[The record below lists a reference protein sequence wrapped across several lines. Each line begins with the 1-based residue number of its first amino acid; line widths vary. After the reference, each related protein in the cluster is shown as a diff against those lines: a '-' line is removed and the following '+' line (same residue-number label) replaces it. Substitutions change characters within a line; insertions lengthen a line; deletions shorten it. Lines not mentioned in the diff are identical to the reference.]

1 MLNEDWQG
9 GQLMLGAS
17 MLLAAALVLGV
28 SNFVHIDQAKYA
40 VNDIADQLP
49 AWSLTKGYEG
59 VRGGAGRHLRTTPLQ
74 CMGAPR
80 PGPVCALR
88 MSLRLRLRF

>member
-40 VNDIADQLP
+40 VNDIIVA
-49 AWSLTKGYEG
+49 
-59 VRGGAGRHLRTTPLQ
+59 VLQ
-74 CMGAPR
+74 
-80 PGPVCALR
+80 VSIFIFVDL
-88 MSLRLRLRF
+88 